1 VVEVVVGATVV
12 VVVVGAADEVVTST
26 SDVVD
31 SGAEVAGTL
40 AALPESSE
48 PALEQAATRDAA
60 ATTMR
65 TSRRLPIPVPSA
77 SFALA

>member
-12 VVVVGAADEVVTST
+12 AVVAGAADEVVTAGR
-26 SDVVD
+26 DVVG
-31 SGAEVAGTL
+31 SGAVLAGAL
-40 AALPESSE
+40 AALPESSD

-65 TSRRLPIPVPSA
+65 TPRRLPIPVPSA

>member
-12 VVVVGAADEVVTST
+12 AVVAGAADEVVTSGR
-26 SDVVD
+26 DVVG
-31 SGAEVAGTL
+31 SGAVVAGAL
-40 AALPESSE
+40 AALPESSD

-65 TSRRLPIPVPSA
+65 TPSRLPIPVPSA